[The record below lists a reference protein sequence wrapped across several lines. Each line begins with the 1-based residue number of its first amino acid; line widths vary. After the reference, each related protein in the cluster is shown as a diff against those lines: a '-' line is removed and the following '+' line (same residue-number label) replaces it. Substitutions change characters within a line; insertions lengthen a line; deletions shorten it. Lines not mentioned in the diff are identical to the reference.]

1 MIDQFGRTIDY
12 MRISITDRCNLRC
25 LYCMPAGCD
34 TLTHE
39 DILRF
44 EEILRICR
52 AAVSLGITK
61 FKITGG
67 EPLVRKGCVSLVREL
82 KRTPGVEQVTLTTNG
97 VLLGEHLDALIDAG
111 LDAVNISVDS
121 LDPAR
126 CRKIA
131 GSPAADPEALLRLLQ
146 RCVEIGLRAK
156 TNSVLLP
163 ENREDLIPIASIAE
177 TLPVDVRFIELMPI
191 GFGGNLR
198 RESPDEALS
207 RLREVWSD
215 LKETDEKRGNG
226 PAHYFKSEALQGRIG
241 FIDAVSHKFCASCNR
256 VRLTSTGLL
265 KPCLCFD
272 AMLDVRALLRGGCGD
287 EELTEALRNVIHQKP
302 RAHCFDEQTQIT
314 ERRLMSQIGG

>member
-25 LYCMPAGCD
+25 IYCMPSGCEA
-34 TLTHE
+34 LLHE

-44 EEILRICR
+44 EEIQRVCR

-82 KRTPGVEQVTLTTNG
+82 KQTPGVEQVTLTTNG
-97 VLLGEHLDALIDAG
+97 VLLGEQLDALTDAG
-111 LDAVNISVDS
+111 LDAVNISIDS

-126 CRKIA
+126 CRAIA
-131 GSPAADPEALLRLLQ
+131 GSTAIDPETFMKLLNL
-146 RCVEIGLRAK
+146 CVEHGLRTK

-163 ENREDLIPIASIAE
+163 ENREDLIPIASIAR

-191 GFGGNLR
+191 GFGGTLR
-198 RESPDEALS
+198 PESPDAALA

-215 LKETDEKRGNG
+215 LTETGEKRGNG
-226 PAHYFKSEALQGRIG
+226 PAHYYKSELLLGHIG

-272 AMLDVRALLRGGCGD
+272 AMLDIRALLRFGCSD
-287 EELTEALRNVIHQKP
+287 EELTEALKNVIYQKP
-302 RAHCFDEQTQIT
+302 RAHCFDEQAQIT